1 MGAFV
6 ISPLPPMLSKVMQRT
21 AAVPAPIYTVGSWNE
36 EFEGYAILPSQFNLA
51 LSASVQRGFD
61 FVMECERNLVGN

>member
-36 EFEGYAILPSQFNLA
+36 EFEGHAILPSQFNLP

-61 FVMECERNLVGN
+61 FVMALRQVFG